1 MHCRLDKLDKLDML
15 TNNLKIFDNINLWEK
30 NKNHTLFSNK
40 FDLDFYQ
47 QYFLKEL
54 LNNRK
59 FYSPLK
65 LTSSGTT
72 SNQPKKINFPKELYN
87 IVENH
92 HIWRIMNSHDIE
104 PGNVVRIFQAS
115 VSRSEIKGPIKNSSL
130 GLCNNSWEIIYNP
143 FDIEENFWKNNID
156 FLIKL
161 KPKFLYTS
169 PSVFMSFYKNIENKF
184 EFPVVFSCET
194 LVDSTRNLAKDFFS
208 KAIDKMR
215 DWSTGFGFF
224 ECNKHNRHVY
234 DELCFINQVENKKIK
249 CTDFFNYCDK
259 IIEKDSDDVVLFEQK
274 KCDCGLYGNII
285 KEFEGKT
292 FEVLVS
298 INNKKYSCNFISNLF
313 NKIKQDLASYEIVQK
328 EDKSIEFNSI
338 NKLDNKIILEISNLL
353 GFLVMD
359 DGNQPNIYYK
369 EKLLFES
376 NSSNISFRF
385 DQKKYNI
392 YRNKKISLRS
402 FVKIAMYFFC
412 FRIDCLL

>member
-1 MHCRLDKLDKLDML
+1 
-15 TNNLKIFDNINLWEK
+15 
-30 NKNHTLFSNK
+30 
-40 FDLDFYQ
+40 
-47 QYFLKEL
+47 
-54 LNNRK
+54 
-59 FYSPLK
+59 
-65 LTSSGTT
+65 
-72 SNQPKKINFPKELYN
+72 
-87 IVENH
+87 
-92 HIWRIMNSHDIE
+92 
-104 PGNVVRIFQAS
+104 
-115 VSRSEIKGPIKNSSL
+115 
-130 GLCNNSWEIIYNP
+130 
-143 FDIEENFWKNNID
+143 
-156 FLIKL
+156 
-161 KPKFLYTS
+161 
-169 PSVFMSFYKNIENKF
+169 
-184 EFPVVFSCET
+184 
-194 LVDSTRNLAKDFFS
+194 
-208 KAIDKMR
+208 MR

-224 ECNKHNRHVY
+224 ECNKNNRHVY
-234 DELCFINQVENKKIK
+234 DELCFIKQIENKKIK

-298 INNKKYSCNFISNLF
+298 IKNKKYSCNFISNLF
-313 NKIKQDLASYEIVQK
+313 NKIKQDLSSYEIVQK

-338 NKLDNKIILEISNLL
+338 DKLDNKVILEISNLL

-402 FVKIAMYFFC
+402 FVKITMYFFC
-412 FRIDCLL
+412 FHIDCLL